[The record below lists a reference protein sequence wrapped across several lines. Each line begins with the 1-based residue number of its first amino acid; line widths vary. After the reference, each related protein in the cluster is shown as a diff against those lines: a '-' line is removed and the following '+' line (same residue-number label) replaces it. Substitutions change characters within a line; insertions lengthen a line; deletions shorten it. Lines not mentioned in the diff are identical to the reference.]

1 MKNTTSRNI
10 RQVFSSSS
18 IIPTF
23 CPVDNLITRVG
34 SLSRRLRLIVNEIV
48 YFNKRGLNAYFSQET
63 LGAKVGIGRQRTNVL
78 LKDLLALGLISKKT
92 RYVSTSDGRRNK
104 TSVYQVHPGMFGY
117 LRQALTRYIPNLLGI
132 TLASLVSFG
141 YVHADKLFKQNATQL
156 KKEYKYISYRFGSYI
171 HDYVRGGIRHHSR
184 QPARY
189 KKRSRKLVMHV
200 VRQFYGE
207 NPFGAAIDKV
217 AEVMPLTN
225 WGKIK
230 LSAFQDRVILNALK
244 ALLDSQVPI
253 ERPVLWLFKKCIEV
267 SRSHKYPI
275 NWDWMKQL
283 AIAYQM
289 PADQDL
295 VLVRGNW
302 TFKPEKSNKPSHLRN
317 QKREAPTPTVKAKID
332 GGQPLELRYIDRVA
346 EYARF
351 EQLRRE
357 GKFEEVERALGM
369 RMSNPHKNA
378 VMALTLSDQELMN
391 LGLGELC
398 QSSTSSPENL
408 VPLSKEGE
416 LRQRSDH
423 FSKSEK
429 LSGMSPLKVSME
441 TGHQSTSQSTWKPV
455 SSSMTQLISTFQKNL
470 FDDL

>member
-10 RQVFSSSS
+10 RQAFPEDSHKK
-18 IIPTF
+18 TF
-23 CPVDNLITRVG
+23 AGPDTLKKSLPEISRTQRDALNYLVYMGGNCSVVAPSQDHIGKRIGKTRETVNRILKPLEDKGFVRSYYRHRHTCVYEVNPVLLGPWR
-34 SLSRRLRLIVNEIV
+34 
-48 YFNKRGLNAYFSQET
+48 FHFSQW
-63 LGAKVGIGRQRTNVL
+63 LPALKGL
-78 LKDLLALGLISKKT
+78 LLIS
-92 RYVSTSDGRRNK
+92 
-104 TSVYQVHPGMFGY
+104 
-117 LRQALTRYIPNLLGI
+117 LL
-132 TLASLVSFG
+132 SLGFE
-141 YVHADKLFKQNATQL
+141 QNVTPL
-156 KKEYKYISYRFGSYI
+156 KKKDKYISYRFGTYT
-171 HDYVRGGIRHHSR
+171 HDYVSGGSRHHRR
-184 QPARY
+184 QPERY
-189 KKRSRKLVMHV
+189 KKRSRKLVMHAV
-200 VRQFYGE
+200 KQFYGE
-207 NPFGAAIDKV
+207 NPFSEAIGLV
-217 AEVMPLTN
+217 AEVIPLTL

-267 SRSHKYPI
+267 SRSHKYSI

-283 AIAYQM
+283 AIAHQM
-289 PADQDL
+289 PTDQDL

-302 TFKPEKSNKPSHLRN
+302 TFKPEKTNKPSRLRK
-317 QKREAPTPTVKAKID
+317 QQRETITPTVRAKIN
-332 GGQPLELRYIDRVA
+332 GRQSVEYRYIEPIADYQRFKEQMKDDRV
-346 EYARF
+346 
-351 EQLRRE
+351 RE
-357 GKFEEVERALGM
+357 DFERAQRLLGWNTKQM
-369 RMSNPHKNA
+369 LIDKVLALNLSN
-378 VMALTLSDQELMN
+378 QELESY
-391 LGLGELC
+391 GLGELC